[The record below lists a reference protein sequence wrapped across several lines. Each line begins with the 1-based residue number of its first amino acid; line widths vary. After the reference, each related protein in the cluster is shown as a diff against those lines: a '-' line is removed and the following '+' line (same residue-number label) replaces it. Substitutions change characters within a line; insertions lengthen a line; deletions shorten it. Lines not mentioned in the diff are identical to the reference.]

1 MQMGVSRCTHFHGFP
16 LVTLLAGD
24 WPAADDVKRFELA
37 GLIRM
42 KAIEAILN
50 RQPSTLLGL
59 RPALFSPV

>member
-1 MQMGVSRCTHFHGFP
+1 MDVCRCTYFHGFP

-59 RPALFSPV
+59 